1 MLRAEGPAA
10 ASDETEATVRE
21 NAVARYVRREDV
33 LVNRAR
39 HGTHEDATRSSADG
53 HRRLISKIRLDVDD
67 DAASAKALPDRFEGI
82 DHALSRESSER
93 PGEER
98 DVEPPV
104 RRPLG
109 RTDDKA
115 DVLEL
120 ERAGADCR
128 ALDLLLVRVERYDRA
143 RTRCVLESKATVA
156 AADLEHVAFVEPR
169 QATNEAQ
176 LEARRWIAARVLALA
191 LSRWPDTACV
201 RLAPAATAPPTHAAR
216 DATRDAREGLALIA
230 FASDRVTD
238 ERPSGLPM

>member
-1 MLRAEGPAA
+1 MLRAEGRA
-10 ASDETEATVRE
+10 ASGDETEATIRE

-53 HRRLISKIRLDVDD
+53 HRRLISKIRLEVDD

-109 RTDDKA
+109 RADDKA

-120 ERAGADCR
+120 ERAGAHCR
-128 ALDLLLVRVERYDRA
+128 ALDLLVVRVERYYRA
-143 RTRCVLESKATVA
+143 GARCVLKGKATVA
-156 AADLEHVAFVEPR
+156 AADL
-169 QATNEAQ
+169 
-176 LEARRWIAARVLALA
+176 
-191 LSRWPDTACV
+191 
-201 RLAPAATAPPTHAAR
+201 
-216 DATRDAREGLALIA
+216 
-230 FASDRVTD
+230 
-238 ERPSGLPM
+238 